1 MRIGRIMLIVGLILL
16 LGAVVVGGYFFV
28 LPRLLNTS
36 APEETLAE
44 GTPVPEVPQNVVQI
58 VVAAQNVP
66 RGLRLTEDIN
76 AVTLQNWPLDA
87 VPAGAFSSLEGTYD
101 RIARTDI
108 QLGMPVLEGMLTEMA
123 GDLASG
129 GSEIALQIPPDMVA
143 YAVPVSTYSSAAWA
157 LRPGDRIDI
166 MMSMLVLDLDEEFQS
181 VLPNDASCVSPS
193 EEEGCRGGTV
203 GRFEVMP
210 NGWLLNVLPN
220 EQQRPRLVT
229 QLAVQDAL
237 VLHVGEF
244 ERVGEETGTAE
255 EGAVPEEPPAGAA
268 DAEAPP
274 EPPAVEPILLAVS
287 RQDALVLEYAQA
299 LGARLNAVLRSA
311 GDAQI
316 ASTESVTLQYL
327 MDRFSIEL
335 PPKLPYGVA
344 PAVTELERVARS
356 AAGSQYGGPGSVI
369 EP

>member
-1 MRIGRIMLIVGLILL
+1 MRIGRILLIVGLILI
-16 LGAVVVGGYFFV
+16 LGALAVGGFFFV
-28 LPRLLNTS
+28 RARFLTP
-36 APEETLAE
+36 AIPDEPFVE
-44 GTPVPEVPQNVVQI
+44 GTPVPEVPQNMVQI
-58 VVAAQNVP
+58 VVAAQNIP

-87 VPAGAFSSLEGTYD
+87 VPVGAFSSLEETYD
-101 RIARTDI
+101 RIARTDV
-108 QLGMPVLEGMLTEMA
+108 QLGMPVLDGMLTETA
-123 GDLASG
+123 GDLAAG

-166 MMSMLVLDLDEEFQS
+166 MMSMLVVDLDEEFQS
-181 VLPNDASCVSPS
+181 ILPNDASCISPS
-193 EEEGCRGGTV
+193 EDEGCRGGIL

-210 NGWLLNVLPN
+210 NGWLLNIVAK

-244 ERVGEETGTAE
+244 ERIGQETSVAE
-255 EGAVPEEPPAGAA
+255 EGAAVE
-268 DAEAPP
+268 EAPAAEEAPIAP
-274 EPPAVEPILLAVS
+274 EVEPILLAVS
-287 RQDALVLEYAQA
+287 RQDAMVLEYSQA

-311 GDAQI
+311 GDGQT

-327 MDRFSIEL
+327 MDRFNIEL
-335 PPKLPYGVA
+335 PPKLPYGVT
-344 PAVTELERVARS
+344 PPVTELERVARS
-356 AAGSQYGGPGSVI
+356 AGGSQYGGTENVQI
-369 EP
+369 QEEP